1 MSSIKIKKS
10 KQGSL
15 HTHLG
20 VPQGKKIPASKLKIK
35 STDSPAIKKKKQFAI
50 NAKKWKHED
59 GGLIPEYSWG
69 GVLADAAAGA
79 GMGALSGSAVPGI
92 GTAIG
97 AVIGGA
103 GAFLKGAVGEIT
115 GNKQEKLE
123 LAQQRI
129 AQANNSFNTM
139 MGNGIQNP
147 FTATFAMGG
156 RVGSINAE
164 IEKGETALSPDGTM
178 YKFQLPSH
186 ANSVGDNFKSFDP
199 GTMIFSDKLKF
210 SKNKTFAQEQNRW
223 LKLSAKADK
232 TIKNPGST
240 FLNKKTANLNKQN
253 SLKMSVD
260 LFGKQEAMKMS
271 KGGSV
276 PGKFWGGGTAPW
288 WQQGPFYP
296 GSGYTAN
303 GIKYPSPDATFNAMT
318 YNVRPGTYANPNQL
332 SEVAVQD
339 TITGQPTVNN
349 NAQSPNNTA
358 TLGQMNLG
366 YSGFGSDN
374 YQWPRRNNLSNA
386 PIADSTTG
394 RVSANN
400 QSALGQVDL
409 GYRGYG
415 ARQSN
420 SRVSNFQIPD
430 LPRNFLTGDYAT
442 TQSGGTRGTGTT
454 LSGPESYG
462 IRTAGF
468 NRAFSPGNTINNVNP
483 ITQSLSQTNSGLAS
497 VSPNNPTQDQIKKH
511 LKDYGVG
518 PDWGGIG
525 LQALSLAPDIYN
537 LGQALFSKPEKIE
550 RNRYFNPYTNQIRS
564 RMNDRRFN
572 IDPILAANRNAN
584 AIYNRNVSNASG
596 GDRSRLL
603 SNLLAGQNAR
613 QSADAAAYSQKI
625 NMDNQYIAEQ
635 AQMDYNLGAMN
646 ANALAMRDD
655 INARNLAAKRNF
667 GAAAASGMQ
676 RYALNQM
683 QMDNQLASQ
692 KAYLDVLERVNPFF
706 NPWLNLDQLKS
717 YGKYNR

>member
-15 HTHLG
+15 HKHLG

-35 STDSPAIKKKKQFAI
+35 STDSPAIRKKKQFAI
-50 NAKKWKHED
+50 NAKKWKHEE

-69 GVLADAAAGA
+69 GVLADTAAGA
-79 GMGALSGSAVPGI
+79 GMGAMAGAPLGGI
-92 GTAIG
+92 GALPGAI
-97 AVIGGA
+97 IGGA

-156 RVGSINAE
+156 RVGNINAE

-178 YKFQLPSH
+178 HKFQLPSH

-240 FLNKKTANLNKQN
+240 FLNKKTAILNKQN

-271 KGGSV
+271 KGGMT
-276 PGKFWGGGTAPW
+276 GKFQGGGSVPW

-318 YNVRPGTYANPNQL
+318 YNVRPGTYNNPYQL
-332 SEVAVQD
+332 GQVNVQD
-339 TITGQPTVNN
+339 TAQQPQSNWRFYNAGLTPDKRQPVNLLDPLGRLQTYSGGVLPETTITGQTKAPANNQTANISTVPAVDNTMETRALRDQIFADSFAPVIPN
-349 NAQSPNNTA
+349 VATTNAASPLNTA
-358 TLGQMNLG
+358 TQLANMPSYKPNGIQGGGDGMN
-366 YSGFGSDN
+366 
-374 YQWPRRNNLSNA
+374 W
-386 PIADSTTG
+386 
-394 RVSANN
+394 
-400 QSALGQVDL
+400 
-409 GYRGYG
+409 
-415 ARQSN
+415 
-420 SRVSNFQIPD
+420 
-430 LPRNFLTGDYAT
+430 
-442 TQSGGTRGTGTT
+442 
-454 LSGPESYG
+454 
-462 IRTAGF
+462 
-468 NRAFSPGNTINNVNP
+468 GN
-483 ITQSLSQTNSGLAS
+483 
-497 VSPNNPTQDQIKKH
+497 
-511 LKDYGVG
+511 VG
-518 PDWGGIG
+518 M
-525 LQALSLAPDIYN
+525 QALALAPDIYN

-550 RNRYFNPYTNQIRS
+550 RSRYFNPYTNQIRS

-603 SNLLAGQNAR
+603 SNLLAGMTGR

-625 NMDNQYIAEQ
+625 NMDNQYAAEQ

-706 NPWLNLDQLKS
+706 NQWLGINDLRN
-717 YGKYNR
+717 YNKR